1 MSTRPFPTP
10 RLRISPPYGE
20 EHEYIP
26 EEDDENLNPEEWERH
41 PLRFRCHQSN
51 ETLGDRL
58 RQVEDDNRRLTRIVE
73 SSDLY
78 SHSRQANHYS
88 SRHARSTINR
98 EPRWTEPRDPSL
110 DRPDHE
116 QSRTRLKPEDI
127 MLYDPK
133 ATGVALFIKRISQI
147 VDLHGTSAVLKQL
160 PLCMHGEAMEWYASL
175 EEDTTEWMAYSLHI
189 WASELRLRFQKDH
202 LQCQK
207 EADRLQ
213 FSFARE
219 DTLSLRQYITRKRNL
234 YDE

>member
-58 RQVEDDNRRLTRIVE
+58 RQLEDDNRRLTRIVE

-88 SRHARSTINR
+88 SRHTRSTINR
-98 EPRWTEPRDPSL
+98 EPRWTEPRDPSP
-110 DRPDHE
+110 DQPDHE

-133 ATGVALFIKRISQI
+133 ATGVALFIKHISQI
-147 VDLHGTSAVLKQL
+147 DDLHGTSAILKQL
-160 PLCMHGEAMEWYASL
+160 PL
-175 EEDTTEWMAYSLHI
+175 
-189 WASELRLRFQKDH
+189 
-202 LQCQK
+202 
-207 EADRLQ
+207 
-213 FSFARE
+213 
-219 DTLSLRQYITRKRNL
+219 
-234 YDE
+234 